1 VPLNVLFL
9 GLQGSGKGTQ
19 GKRLADEYGLAY
31 IGTGDMLRAAVAE
44 GSVLGRRVQP
54 ILESGALV
62 PDDLMIELIADR
74 IGHDDAL
81 DGFVLDGFPRTY
93 AQAEALDR
101 MLSDLNRD
109 LTVVFELQVPHDVA
123 VERLRLRAADEGRSD
138 DTPDAIERR
147 IALYNTE
154 TAPLLEHYRAR
165 GRLIGIHGDRSVNEV
180 FREIQDALEQL
191 AVRE

>member
-1 VPLNVLFL
+1 VSLNVLFL

-44 GSVLGRRVQP
+44 GSALGRRVQP

-165 GRLIGIHGDRSVNEV
+165 GRLIGIHGNRAVNEV

>member
-1 VPLNVLFL
+1 VPLNVLLL

-31 IGTGDMLRAAVAE
+31 IGTGDMLRAAVAA
-44 GSVLGRRVQP
+44 GTPLGRRVQP

-62 PDDLMIELIADR
+62 PDDLMVELIADR
-74 IGHDDAL
+74 ISQDDAL

-93 AQAEALDR
+93 GQAEALDR
-101 MLSDLNRD
+101 MLSDIDRD

-123 VERLRLRAADEGRSD
+123 VDRLRKRADDEGRSD
-138 DTPDAIERR
+138 DTPEAIERR
-147 IALYNTE
+147 IGLYNSE

-165 GRLIGIHGDRSVNEV
+165 GKLIGIHGDRPVNQV
-180 FREIQDALEQL
+180 FRELQDALEQL

>member
-1 VPLNVLFL
+1 MSLNVLFL

-19 GKRLADEYGLAY
+19 GKRLAEEYGLAY

-44 GSVLGRRVQP
+44 GTELGTRVRP

-62 PDDLMIELIADR
+62 PDDLMIDLIADR

-101 MLSDLNRD
+101 MLSDLSRD
-109 LTVVFELQVPHDVA
+109 LTVVFELQVPHAVA
-123 VERLRLRAADEGRSD
+123 VDRLARRAADEGRSD

-147 IALYNTE
+147 IALYNSE

-165 GRLIGIHGDRSVNEV
+165 GRLIGVHGDRSVNEV

>member
-31 IGTGDMLRAAVAE
+31 IGTGDMLRAAVAM
-44 GSVLGRRVQP
+44 GSGLGKRVQP

-74 IGHDDAL
+74 ISNDDAL

-109 LTVVFELQVPHDVA
+109 LTVVFELQVPHAVA
-123 VERLRLRAADEGRSD
+123 VERLRRRAGEAGRSD
-138 DTPDAIERR
+138 DTPAAIERR

-180 FREIQDALEQL
+180 FREIQDALEHL

>member
-1 VPLNVLFL
+1 MPLNVLFL

-31 IGTGDMLRAAVAE
+31 IGTGDMLRAAVAA
-44 GSVLGRRVQP
+44 GSALGRRVQP

-62 PDDLMIELIADR
+62 PDELMIELIADR
-74 IGHDDAL
+74 ISQDDAL

-101 MLSDLNRD
+101 MLSPLSRD

-123 VERLRLRAADEGRSD
+123 VERLRLRAADEGRAD
-138 DTPDAIERR
+138 DTPEAIERR

-165 GRLIGIHGDRSVNEV
+165 GRLIGVHGDRSVNEV

>member
-1 VPLNVLFL
+1 VPLNVLLL

-31 IGTGDMLRAAVAE
+31 IGTGDMLRAAVAA
-44 GSVLGRRVQP
+44 GTPLGQRVKP
-54 ILESGALV
+54 ILESGSLV

-74 IGHDDAL
+74 ISQDDAL

-93 AQAEALDR
+93 GQAEALDR
-101 MLSDLNRD
+101 MLSDLDRE
-109 LTVVFELQVPHDVA
+109 LTVVFELQVPHVVA
-123 VERLRLRAADEGRSD
+123 VDRLGKRAAEEGRSD

-147 IALYNTE
+147 IALYTSE

-165 GRLIGIHGDRSVNEV
+165 GRLIGIHGDRAVNEV

>member
-1 VPLNVLFL
+1 VPLNVLLL

-31 IGTGDMLRAAVAE
+31 IGTGDMLREAVAAGTE
-44 GSVLGRRVQP
+44 VGRRVQP
-54 ILESGALV
+54 ILESGGLV
-62 PDDLMIELIADR
+62 PDELMIDLIADR
-74 IGHDDAL
+74 IAQEDAA

-93 AQAEALDR
+93 GQASALDR
-101 MLSDLNRD
+101 MLAELGRD

-123 VERLRLRAADEGRSD
+123 VERLRRRAADEGRAD
-138 DTPDAIERR
+138 DTPEAIERR
-147 IALYNTE
+147 IELYNRE

-165 GRLIGIHGDRSVNEV
+165 GKLIGIHGDRSVNEV
-180 FREIQDALEQL
+180 FREVQDALEQL